1 MDQYDKLFNQ
11 IKEASK
17 KTEVQDFP
25 AMDKVWSRVE
35 DKLDNKVLKKENNL
49 WKKIAVA
56 ASFLL
61 VFTVGY
67 QIFKPKNQIV
77 TEAEIVLR
85 DTVVE
90 TQEPIQTEEALETPI
105 TNPLIKED
113 APVILK
119 NQIKAASEVVLN
131 DNIVVP
137 AAVADAVVATE
148 SETKDQTS
156 KSFGYSTRNSGEF
169 LKSKKSEAVSVRR
182 SMDDADNIQKEV
194 SAAPQKTEPLVVIDG
209 KPIAGK
215 NRNKTNMAEIE
226 DIVVLKEP
234 LYIIN
239 GVHYSEQ
246 ELFGPNPTSPY
257 TPLNQQEIESLSIL
271 QNEKAIE
278 AYGEKGRKG
287 VVIITTKNGKPISAE
302 SGK

>member
-1 MDQYDKLFNQ
+1 MDPYDKLFNQ

-17 KTEVQDFP
+17 KTEAQDFP

-67 QIFKPKNQIV
+67 QVFKPKNQII
-77 TEAEIVLR
+77 TESEMVSKDTIVN
-85 DTVVE
+85 VPKSVK
-90 TQEPIQTEEALETPI
+90 PEADLETPI
-105 TNPLIKED
+105 TNPLIKKD

-119 NQIKAASEVVLN
+119 NQIEAAAEVVVN
-131 DNIVVP
+131 ENIVVVP
-137 AAVADAVVATE
+137 SAVQDAVAAE
-148 SETKDQTS
+148 SEVKDQNS
-156 KSFGYSTRNSGEF
+156 NSYGYNARSSNEF

-182 SMDDADNIQKEV
+182 MDDADKIQKETV
-194 SAAPQKTEPLVVIDG
+194 AMPQKTAPLVVVDG
-209 KPIAGK
+209 KPISGK
-215 NRNKTNMAEIE
+215 NRHQTNTAEIE
-226 DIVVLKEP
+226 DIMVLKEP

-239 GVHYSEQ
+239 GKQYSEQ

-257 TPLNQQEIESLSIL
+257 APLNQQEIESLSIL

-287 VVIITTKNGKPISAE
+287 VVIITTKDGKPISGE

>member
-1 MDQYDKLFNQ
+1 MDPYDKLFNQ

-17 KTEVQDFP
+17 KTEAQDFP

-67 QIFKPKNQIV
+67 QIFKPKNQMV
-77 TEAEIVLR
+77 TESEIVLK
-85 DTVVE
+85 DTIVHA
-90 TQEPIQTEEALETPI
+90 QKPIKPEADLETPI
-105 TNPLIKED
+105 TNPLIKKD
-113 APVILK
+113 APVILR
-119 NQIKAASEVVLN
+119 NQIEAAAE
-131 DNIVVP
+131 IVVNDDIVVSP
-137 AAVADAVVATE
+137 AAVVIAAE
-148 SETKDQTS
+148 SEVKDQTS
-156 KSFGYSTRNSGEF
+156 KSYDYNERSSNEF
-169 LKSKKSEAVSVRR
+169 LKSKKSEAVSVRHN
-182 SMDDADNIQKEV
+182 MDDTDRIQKEV
-194 SAAPQKTEPLVVIDG
+194 SAAPQKTAPLVVVDG
-209 KPIAGK
+209 KPISGK
-215 NRNKTNMAEIE
+215 NRHQTNTAEIE
-226 DIVVLKEP
+226 DIMVLKEP

-239 GVHYSEQ
+239 GKHYSEQ

-257 TPLNQQEIESLSIL
+257 APLNQQEIESLSIL

>member
-1 MDQYDKLFNQ
+1 MDPYDKLFNQ

-17 KTEVQDFP
+17 KTEAQDFP

-77 TEAEIVLR
+77 TESEIVLK
-85 DTVVE
+85 DTIVAV
-90 TQEPIQTEEALETPI
+90 PKSVKPEADLETSI
-105 TNPLIKED
+105 TNPLIKKD
-113 APVILK
+113 APIILR
-119 NQIKAASEVVLN
+119 NQIEAAAEVVVN
-131 DNIVVP
+131 DNIAVSP
-137 AAVADAVVATE
+137 AATE
-148 SETKDQTS
+148 SVVAAESEVKDQNS
-156 KSFGYSTRNSGEF
+156 NSYGYNSRNSTEF

-182 SMDDADNIQKEV
+182 MEDSDQIRKEV
-194 SAAPQKTEPLVVIDG
+194 SAAPQKTAPLFVVDG
-209 KPIAGK
+209 KPISGK
-215 NRNKTNMAEIE
+215 TRHQTNTAEIE
-226 DIVVLKEP
+226 DIMVLKEP

-239 GVHYSEQ
+239 GKQYSEQ

-257 TPLNQQEIESLSIL
+257 APLNQQEIESLWIL

-287 VVIITTKNGKPISAE
+287 VVIITTKDGKPISRE

>member
-1 MDQYDKLFNQ
+1 MDPYDKLFKQ
-11 IKEASK
+11 IKDASK
-17 KTEVQDFP
+17 KTEAQDFP

-77 TEAEIVLR
+77 PESEIVLK
-85 DTVVE
+85 DTIVH
-90 TQEPIQTEEALETPI
+90 TQKTIEPEAVLETPI
-105 TNPLIKED
+105 TNPLIKKD
-113 APVILK
+113 ASVILK
-119 NQIKAASEVVLN
+119 NQIESASEVVAN

-137 AAVADAVVATE
+137 PAAVQEIIAKE
-148 SETKDQTS
+148 SEAKDQVS
-156 KSFGYSTRNSGEF
+156 KSYGYNARNSSDF
-169 LKSKKSEAVSVRR
+169 LRSKKSEAVSVNR
-182 SMDDADNIQKEV
+182 MDDADKIQKQV
-194 SAAPQKTEPLVVIDG
+194 SAAPQKTAPLFVVDG
-209 KPIAGK
+209 KAISGK
-215 NRNKTNMAEIE
+215 NRHQTNTAEIE
-226 DIVVLKEP
+226 DIMVLKEP

-239 GVHYSEQ
+239 GKQYSEQ

-257 TPLNQQEIESLSIL
+257 APLNQQEIESLSIL

-287 VVIITTKNGKPISAE
+287 VVIITTKDGKPISGE

>member
-17 KTEVQDFP
+17 KTEAQDFP

-67 QIFKPKNQIV
+67 QIFKPKNQMV
-77 TEAEIVLR
+77 TESEIVLK
-85 DTVVE
+85 DTIVDV
-90 TQEPIQTEEALETPI
+90 QKSIKPEAVLETPI
-105 TNPLIKED
+105 TNPLIKKD

-119 NQIKAASEVVLN
+119 NQIEAAAEVVVN
-131 DNIVVP
+131 DNIVVSP
-137 AAVADAVVATE
+137 AAEQVVITAE
-148 SETKDQTS
+148 SEVKDQTS
-156 KSFGYSTRNSGEF
+156 KSYGYNARSSNEF
-169 LKSKKSEAVSVRR
+169 LKSKKSEAVSVRH
-182 SMDDADNIQKEV
+182 SMDDTDMIQKEV
-194 SAAPQKTEPLVVIDG
+194 SAAPQKTAPLVVVDG
-209 KPIAGK
+209 KPISGK
-215 NRNKTNMAEIE
+215 NRHQTNTAEIE
-226 DIVVLKEP
+226 DIMVLKEP

-239 GVHYSEQ
+239 GKHYSEQ

-257 TPLNQQEIESLSIL
+257 APLNQQEIESLSIL

-287 VVIITTKNGKPISAE
+287 VVIITTKDGKPISGE